1 MPALNTA
8 QIVLIVCLGLFTAI
22 AAVTDIRH
30 RRIPNYLT
38 LPVFFLGI
46 LYQLVFF
53 GLPGLGAAAAG
64 FAVGFGTLF
73 VLWIIGGGGGGD
85 VKLMGAISVW
95 LGMQLTLYV
104 LSFSVAFVI
113 LGTFA
118 VMVYSV
124 MTRGV
129 NKTKEQYVASSDS
142 KKKHASRDIKDRR
155 IMAFALPVAL
165 ATWMV
170 LAWKIPQWP
179 VNPGLESQQ
188 QASPQQPAAQNK
200 G

>member
-1 MPALNTA
+1 MPTLTTA
-8 QIVLIVCLGLFTAI
+8 QTVLIVCLSLFTAI
-22 AAVTDIRH
+22 AAVTDIRY
-30 RRIPNYLT
+30 RRIPNNLT
-38 LPVFFLGI
+38 LPVFGLGI
-46 LYQLVFF
+46 LYQICFF
-53 GLPGLGAAAAG
+53 GIAGLGDAAAG

-85 VKLMGAISVW
+85 VKLMGALSVW
-95 LGMQLTLYV
+95 LGMKLTLYV
-104 LSFSVAFVI
+104 LAFSVLFVI

-124 MTRGV
+124 MTRGM
-129 NKTKEQYVASSDS
+129 NKTKEQFVASSDS

-170 LAWKIPQWP
+170 LAWKVPQWP
-179 VNPGLESQQ
+179 VKPGLESQP
-188 QASPQQPAAQNK
+188 QASPQQPATQNK